1 MSLARDITTVGSG
14 TLMSRLLAYLRDA
27 WIAALLGAGPQSE
40 AFFAVLQ
47 VVNFFRRLLSEGAL
61 NSAFVPI
68 WLKLRGG
75 DDGAVNANR
84 FTWRIL
90 LAMFC
95 IAGFIALLV
104 IFIAPAVIAIIA
116 PGFDRERRSLAAF
129 LLFMVAPYFVLVGLV
144 AVIAAA
150 LNAEGRVAAVAISTI
165 LFNLAMIVAL
175 AMLPHGAVEQFYAT
189 AWLAFAIS
197 VAGFAQLALT
207 MTVWL
212 WSGKRWQRP
221 RAHSADQTET
231 FFRRALPG
239 LIAAGIPQLK
249 LIAITAIA
257 SASPAAVS
265 WLYYAN
271 RLYELPLGVVSVAI
285 AAVIVPRIAS
295 SAATGDDRALAAAQ
309 SRAYEVALGL
319 ALPAAAAFALLAN
332 PIAGGLFE
340 RGAFGPQDTVAV
352 AAALAAISAGL
363 PGHVLEKV
371 FGAVSFAH
379 EDTRTPMFAALC
391 GLAAAIVGGV
401 LLFPHYGHIGAAA
414 AFAASGWVGAAVLG
428 TILYRR
434 GWLRLDQRSTATPA
448 PDRSGDGGHGT
459 RNRFQHPRCPTPIS
473 GGRELP
479 HLVVSSCC
487 WPWCSLASSFMAL
500 CCICSALQSS
510 AKSLRKYARAR
521 KALAPRAFAVAWLRA
536 QSKRADDGVQGTRI
550 FGRTADRQP
559 ASRQLSRRD
568 YQVRR
573 AAGSL

>member
-68 WLKLRGG
+68 WLKLRTGG
-75 DDGAVNANR
+75 DGVANANR
-84 FTWRIL
+84 FTWRVL
-90 LAMFC
+90 LAIFC

-104 IFIAPAVIAIIA
+104 IFIAPGVIAIIA

-150 LNAEGRVAAVAISTI
+150 LNAEGRVAAVALSTI
-165 LFNLAMIVAL
+165 LFNLAIIVAL
-175 AMLPHGAVEQFYAT
+175 AMLPRGAVEQFYAT

-212 WSGKRWQRP
+212 WSGRRWQRP
-221 RAHSADQTET
+221 HAHAADQTET

-239 LIAAGIPQLK
+239 LVAAGIPQLK

-285 AAVIVPRIAS
+285 AAVIVPRIATG
-295 SAATGDDRALAAAQ
+295 ATAGDERARVTAQ
-309 SRAYEVALGL
+309 SRAYEIALGL
-319 ALPAAAAFALLAN
+319 ALPAAAGFALLAN

-340 RGAFGPQDTVAV
+340 RGAFGPQDTAAV
-352 AAALAAISAGL
+352 AGALAAISAGL
-363 PGHVLEKV
+363 PGHVLEKT

-379 EDTRTPMFAALC
+379 EDTQTPMVAALC
-391 GLAAAIVGGV
+391 GLAAATVGGA
-401 LLFPHYGHIGAAA
+401 LLFPSYGHIGLAA

-428 TILYRR
+428 SILFRR
-434 GWLRLDQRSTATPA
+434 RWLRLDDDARRRLPRIAIATAIMGAAVVFGAVVAHATFPTA
-448 PDRSGDGGHGT
+448 ESSSSGRLVVLIVLVTFGVAIHAVALRTLGIAT
-459 RNRFQHPRCPTPIS
+459 L
-473 GGRELP
+473 REL
-479 HLVVSSCC
+479 
-487 WPWCSLASSFMAL
+487 LAEM
-500 CCICSALQSS
+500 
-510 AKSLRKYARAR
+510 RAR
-521 KALAPRAFAVAWLRA
+521 
-536 QSKRADDGVQGTRI
+536 S
-550 FGRTADRQP
+550 
-559 ASRQLSRRD
+559 
-568 YQVRR
+568 
-573 AAGSL
+573 